1 MLQPL
6 PRTFYTR
13 ETIDVARDLIGKSIV
28 RTLHDAQLIG
38 RIVEAEAYQGKDDPA
53 SHASNGKTERNE
65 PMYGPPGYTY
75 VYFIYGMHWMLNIS
89 AHIEDCPGAV
99 LIRAL
104 EPLQGIE
111 RMCKHRGGRPR
122 AQVTNGPAKLAQAL
136 AIDGRLNSHNLCDL
150 DAIAVIEGTLRPD
163 ETIVAGP
170 RIRVPGD
177 AEAKSRPWRF
187 WIEDNPYVSN

>member
-6 PRTFYTR
+6 ARAFYSR
-13 ETIDVARDLIGKSIV
+13 ETIAVARDLIGKSIV
-28 RTLHDAQLIG
+28 RTLNGTQLIG
-38 RIVEAEAYQGKDDPA
+38 RIVEAEAYRGKDDPA
-53 SHASNGKTERNE
+53 SHASRGKTERNK

-89 AHIEDCPGAV
+89 AHRKNDPGAV

-104 EPLQGIE
+104 EPIQGIE
-111 RMCKHRGGRPR
+111 RMREHRGDRPK
-122 AQVTNGPAKLAQAL
+122 AQLTNGPAKLAQAL
-136 AIDGRLNSHNLCDL
+136 AVDGDLNNHDLCNPAAITVIDGPLY
-150 DAIAVIEGTLRPD
+150 AD
-163 ETIVAGP
+163 ETLIAGP

-187 WIEDNPYVSN
+187 WIEGNPYVSS